1 MSMTR
6 SLNKT
11 KPQKVVAARYDPRCR
26 ALVVVLDSKLE
37 LRVRRND
44 LGAKSRGASGRELAA
59 IEILPSGLGV
69 CWPRLGIQVSISDLL
84 AGRLAAKR
92 RHNKRD
98 TFVEH
103 FLKLKGSVPADID
116 LEF

>member
-1 MSMTR
+1 MPVHELGGATGFELLR
-6 SLNKT
+6 AGKLGDLKT
-11 KPQKVVAARYDPRCR
+11 
-26 ALVVVLDSKLE
+26 VLEGRE

-44 LGAKSRGASGRELAA
+44 LGAKSRGASARELAA
-59 IEILPSGLGV
+59 IELLPSGLAV

-84 AGRLAAKR
+84 AGRFAAKR

-98 TFVEH
+98 AFVEH
-103 FLKLKGSVPADID
+103 FLNLKGSIPADID

>member
-1 MSMTR
+1 MTR
-6 SLNKT
+6 PPNKT
-11 KPQKVVAARYDPRCR
+11 KTQRVVAARYDPRCR
-26 ALVVVLDSKLE
+26 TLVVVLDSKLE

-44 LGAKSRGASGRELAA
+44 LGAKSRGASARELAA
-59 IEILPSGLGV
+59 IELLPSGLGV
-69 CWPRLGIQVSISDLL
+69 CWPRLEIQVSISDLL

-92 RHNKRD
+92 RHNNKRD
-98 TFVEH
+98 TFGEH